1 MRASR
6 YTWRNIR
13 YLFGRVARECSV
25 CGHKGRFFAY
35 GSPLYLGVNIDA
47 LCPSCLSLE
56 RQRLLALCVDECR
69 LIHGRTV
76 LHFAPEECLEKFLR
90 ARAPEGYMTCDFDPR
105 AAELRVDIEAI
116 NLPDASFDVVI
127 CAHVLEHVDDQRAIA
142 ELARI
147 VKPGGSLLAMV
158 PLIEGWNATYEN
170 AAMTDN
176 AEDRITHFNQHDHV
190 RFYGRDFRDRL
201 AQGGF
206 RIEEYTATEPAV
218 TRYGLMRGEKVFV
231 CRKPSAS

>member
-1 MRASR
+1 MRSVRPAFRLSVSGCLRFAS
-6 YTWRNIR
+6 TN
-13 YLFGRVARECSV
+13 AE
-25 CGHKGRFFAY
+25 
-35 GSPLYLGVNIDA
+35 
-47 LCPSCLSLE
+47 
-56 RQRLLALCVDECR
+56 

-147 VKPGGSLLAMV
+147 VKPGGRCLRWSRLSKAGT
-158 PLIEGWNATYEN
+158 PL
-170 AAMTDN
+170 
-176 AEDRITHFNQHDHV
+176 
-190 RFYGRDFRDRL
+190 
-201 AQGGF
+201 
-206 RIEEYTATEPAV
+206 
-218 TRYGLMRGEKVFV
+218 TRTQ
-231 CRKPSAS
+231 P